1 MNHPA
6 PHTLRT
12 VAGEFR
18 AASVRGPA
26 LAHEHLVLDLDQV
39 GDGAA
44 VLAPER
50 HAAAVIAELTEL
62 RERFGLSLVVELT
75 CRGMGRDVR
84 ALARVARETG
94 VAVVAATG
102 WYYEPFHTPEVDA
115 LDVEQLT
122 EILVGEIEDG
132 IDGSG
137 IRPGVLGEL
146 GSHGDVPTAAE
157 AKVLRAGARAAL
169 ATGLSLATHAQLG
182 RGGLAQLDLL
192 TGEGLPAHR
201 VSIGHQDLLDDP
213 GVHRELAASGAYVA
227 FDTVGKSSY
236 RSDDTRL
243 RLLLALVE
251 AGHADRALLSCDVSR
266 HGYLRSEGGQGYGH
280 LFTAFLPRL
289 RAAGAD
295 DDLIDLLTRRNPL
308 RFLTGANVEEN

>member
-12 VAGEFR
+12 VTGELR

-39 GDGAA
+39 GDGAT
-44 VLAPER
+44 VLDPGR

-84 ALARVARETG
+84 ALARAARETG
-94 VAVVAATG
+94 VAVIAATG
-102 WYYEPFHTPEVDA
+102 WYYEPFHTTEVDA

-122 EILVGEIEDG
+122 EVLVREIEDG

-182 RGGLAQLDLL
+182 RGGPAQLDLL

-236 RSDDTRL
+236 QSDDTRL

-280 LFTAFLPRL
+280 LFAAFLPRL

-308 RFLTGANVEEN
+308 RFLSGAHVEEN